1 MKFCLIFGYEI
12 FQVLLI
18 FANPR
23 LKFDLFEALTSLG
36 NPYAWKLVL
45 GFYAWALFSTLLPGT
60 KVYFGPASPHGYVPR
75 YAANGFQYYWA
86 TILTFFTIFY
96 FYPTICLDIF
106 DNFPEIVQ
114 VFNITALVF
123 CVYLLIKGKFSPE
136 TGLDPEQNFE
146 GKPLAYIFYRGVELH
161 PRLFDAD
168 IKQVAMY
175 IFEPAARFGPKA
187 RTEQRSEL

>member
-18 FANPR
+18 FANPK

-45 GFYAWALFSTLLPGT
+45 GFYAWALFSQLLPGT

-86 TILTFFTIFY
+86 TILTFLQYFTFIQPYAWTFLIIFLKLSKFLTSLLWCFVY
-96 FYPTICLDIF
+96 IYWSRGNLVQKLDWILNRILRANLWLIF
-106 DNFPEIVQ
+106 FIEELNFIQ
-114 VFNITALVF
+114 DFLMLTSN
-123 CVYLLIKGKFSPE
+123 
-136 TGLDPEQNFE
+136 
-146 GKPLAYIFYRGVELH
+146 R
-161 PRLFDAD
+161 
-168 IKQVAMY
+168 
-175 IFEPAARFGPKA
+175 
-187 RTEQRSEL
+187 